1 MLYRGALNN
10 LEFQAVQGTLF
21 YISCKYIQH
30 EAGNAVKETFEND
43 ENNTFYYSKYDSFAG

>member
-21 YISCKYIQH
+21 SKL
-30 EAGNAVKETFEND
+30 AVSIFSTKLEML
-43 ENNTFYYSKYDSFAG
+43 